1 MNLTS
6 TTGGLSVSPSP
17 RQHRSVASSSSLA
30 LSYRR
35 LLQPLAPVAV
45 AAAASR
51 HAALAAFVSSSR
63 QRAAVVAARAS
74 AVPPSSNSS
83 SAEQPSSSTS
93 SSSSSSPSSP
103 SKDPT
108 TTTATTL
115 LSSSSSSAEP
125 LLTPATAAGV
135 STAAAEA
142 AARVLF
148 DPEALAAASA
158 AALAKSRSRVARLE
172 LLVDLRRLYRNLL
185 RADRLLEAPAPAY
198 CPPPPESSSG
208 VASGKSGISDSDGAA
223 GDTDSAAAEVAA
235 AAAVQYVAELQLTE
249 VQLRAALRS
258 LSGTYGDSV
267 SDAFMSPHL
276 RMVATTEKKEA
287 AAPTPA
293 AEAPPST
300 SSSSSSDASETAAE
314 TAAPPPSPP
323 PIPPPPPPPLS
334 PEAARDALYARV
346 AAVSEALGSRWRS
359 ELPLLPFPSPA
370 AAQAALDTRNRRYVG
385 SPLSGSS
392 SKGEKTSSVLA
403 RGAASLASAAAAADS
418 AQPAVVVAR
427 LSEAEKAVEQF
438 FARRLQP
445 AVAAAARAPPEDW
458 LDGAR
463 SSAKYAKGLW
473 DRLNGGGRRGGGN
486 GRGMTGAAAAAA
498 EASSAAAA
506 SAAAALLPASVLP
519 LPPLASTRAAR
530 AVSRAALAS
539 DVAALEAALRGASA
553 AREARVR
560 AVFSGPQ
567 RARLLLGS
575 AASELR
581 SLDAAVAAL
590 TRNAALRSLQL
601 EAEAAY
607 GALEDEA
614 LDVAQG
620 TQDAGFLLFRQGSS
634 EELALL
640 AAEFALLEGSLAA
653 AAAAAGLADVRE
665 DEVAA
670 AVLERLAGWKEER
683 RGAEVGGGGES
694 SSSSSSSSP
703 SPSLSPSSAS
713 PHSRAFPATI
723 AAAAAALVALPY
735 DDSGLESLAREVPDL
750 RRRLGI
756 ADDTVFALV
765 AQAAAGEALLPSSP
779 SANGNGVNGNGKQLS
794 PAAMLS
800 AAMSPQRI
808 REVASESGEKVVE
821 GALFFA
827 RGLKLLGTDVR
838 ASCGLFTR
846 AAAGASLKPRE
857 VAALRRTARDVATFV
872 PFAAIL
878 IAPLT
883 PVGHVLVFGFLQ
895 RYFPGFF
902 PSQFTSRRQELMMRY
917 EDLRKELVAAQ
928 EASMQ
933 EAEAAELARA
943 AAAVARLTAPKAAL
957 SSMEGRDGEGASA
970 AAAAMATAAA
980 RKVVEA
986 TTTTTALPSA
996 QAASSPSEASSN
1008 NNNKKKEAVAV
1019 ESDESEDDTGPA
1031 AAALRSLE
1039 TAVEAAA
1046 EEALSAGTDE

>member
-1 MNLTS
+1 M
-6 TTGGLSVSPSP
+6 
-17 RQHRSVASSSSLA
+17 
-30 LSYRR
+30 
-35 LLQPLAPVAV
+35 
-45 AAAASR
+45 
-51 HAALAAFVSSSR
+51 
-63 QRAAVVAARAS
+63 
-74 AVPPSSNSS
+74 
-83 SAEQPSSSTS
+83 
-93 SSSSSSPSSP
+93 
-103 SKDPT
+103 
-108 TTTATTL
+108 
-115 LSSSSSSAEP
+115 
-125 LLTPATAAGV
+125 LTPATAAGI

-158 AALAKSRSRVARLE
+158 AALEKSRGRVGRLE

-198 CPPPPESSSG
+198 CPPPEGSSSNA
-208 VASGKSGISDSDGAA
+208 ASGIGSGSGDTDGGG

-249 VQLRAALRS
+249 VQLRAALRA
-258 LSGTYGDSV
+258 LSGTYGDRV
-267 SDAFMSPHL
+267 SDAFASPHL
-276 RMVATTEKKEA
+276 KMAAATTAEKKEA
-287 AAPTPA
+287 AAASAAA
-293 AEAPPST
+293 AEASPST
-300 SSSSSSDASETAAE
+300 FSSPSSDASETAAATEAAAE
-314 TAAPPPSPP
+314 TAAAAAPAPAPAPRST
-323 PIPPPPPPPLS
+323 LS

-346 AAVSEALGSRWRS
+346 AAVSEALGTRWRS

-370 AAQAALDTRNRRYVG
+370 AAQAALDMRNRRYVG

-392 SKGEKTSSVLA
+392 SSSSSKGEKTGSVLA
-403 RGAASLASAAAAADS
+403 RGAASLASAAAAADG

-427 LSEAEKAVEQF
+427 LSEAERAVEQF

-463 SSAKYAKGLW
+463 SSAKYVKGLW
-473 DRLNGGGRRGGGN
+473 DRLNGGGRRNGN
-486 GRGMTGAAAAAA
+486 GRATTAAA
-498 EASSAAAA
+498 EASAAAA
-506 SAAAALLPASVLP
+506 SATTAAAAPPASALP
-519 LPPLASTRAAR
+519 LPPLASTRASR

-539 DVAALEAALRGASA
+539 DVAALEAALQGASA

-560 AVFSGPQ
+560 AVFSGPA
-567 RARLLLGS
+567 RARLLLGP

-590 TRNAALRSLQL
+590 TRAAALRSLQL

-640 AAEFALLEGSLAA
+640 AAEFALLDGALAS

-683 RGAEVGGGGES
+683 REGGGAGGEGS
-694 SSSSSSSSP
+694 APGSSSSP
-703 SPSLSPSSAS
+703 SPSAPL
-713 PHSRAFPATI
+713 SRAFPATV
-723 AAAAAALVALPY
+723 AAAAAALMALPY
-735 DDSGLESLAREVPDL
+735 DDSGLDSLAREVPDL

-756 ADDTVFALV
+756 ADDAVFSLV
-765 AQAAAGEALLPSSP
+765 AKAAAGEALLPSSSPAAAGGGHGGAP
-779 SANGNGVNGNGKQLS
+779 SSLWPSNSS

-808 REVASESGEKVVE
+808 KEVATESGEKVVE

-838 ASCGLFTR
+838 SSCGLFTR

-872 PFAAIL
+872 PFSAIL

-883 PVGHVLVFGFLQ
+883 PIGHVLVFGFLQ

-917 EDLRKELVAAQ
+917 EALRRELVAAQ

-943 AAAVARLTAPKAAL
+943 AAAVARLTAPRAAL
-957 SSMEGRDGEGASA
+957 SSMEGRDGEGAA
-970 AAAAMATAAA
+970 AAAAAVAAVKVAAA
-980 RKVVEA
+980 PAAAAVAAAAATTTR
-986 TTTTTALPSA
+986 TTTTTE
-996 QAASSPSEASSN
+996 QAASSSPLPPETGNNNN
-1008 NNNKKKEAVAV
+1008 NNNKMEQVV
-1019 ESDESEDDTGPA
+1019 ESDESEDDNGPA
-1031 AAALRSLE
+1031 ASALRSLE

-1046 EEALSAGTDE
+1046 EEASSAGTDE

>member
-1 MNLTS
+1 
-6 TTGGLSVSPSP
+6 
-17 RQHRSVASSSSLA
+17 
-30 LSYRR
+30 
-35 LLQPLAPVAV
+35 
-45 AAAASR
+45 
-51 HAALAAFVSSSR
+51 
-63 QRAAVVAARAS
+63 
-74 AVPPSSNSS
+74 
-83 SAEQPSSSTS
+83 
-93 SSSSSSPSSP
+93 
-103 SKDPT
+103 
-108 TTTATTL
+108 
-115 LSSSSSSAEP
+115 
-125 LLTPATAAGV
+125 LLTPATAAGI

-158 AALAKSRSRVARLE
+158 AALEKSRGRVGRLE

-198 CPPPPESSSG
+198 CPPPEGSSSNA
-208 VASGKSGISDSDGAA
+208 ASGIGSGSGDTDGGG

-249 VQLRAALRS
+249 VQLRAALRA
-258 LSGTYGDSV
+258 LSGTYGDRV
-267 SDAFMSPHL
+267 SDAFASPHL
-276 RMVATTEKKEA
+276 KMAAATTAEKKEA
-287 AAPTPA
+287 AAASAAA
-293 AEAPPST
+293 AEASPST
-300 SSSSSSDASETAAE
+300 FSSPSSDASETAAATE
-314 TAAPPPSPP
+314 TAAETAAAAAPAPAPAPRST
-323 PIPPPPPPPLS
+323 LS

-346 AAVSEALGSRWRS
+346 AAVSEALGTRWRS

-370 AAQAALDTRNRRYVG
+370 AAQAALDMRNRRYVG

-392 SKGEKTSSVLA
+392 SSSSSKGEKTGSVLA
-403 RGAASLASAAAAADS
+403 RGAASLASAAAAADG

-427 LSEAEKAVEQF
+427 LSEAERAVEQF

-463 SSAKYAKGLW
+463 SSAKYVKGLW
-473 DRLNGGGRRGGGN
+473 DRLNGGGRRNGN
-486 GRGMTGAAAAAA
+486 GRATTAAAAA
-498 EASSAAAA
+498 EAPAAAA
-506 SAAAALLPASVLP
+506 SATTAAAAPPAPALP
-519 LPPLASTRAAR
+519 LPPLASTRASR

-560 AVFSGPQ
+560 AVFSGPA
-567 RARLLLGS
+567 RARLLLGP

-590 TRNAALRSLQL
+590 TRAAALRSLQL

-620 TQDAGFLLFRQGSS
+620 TQNAGFLLFRQGSS

-640 AAEFALLEGSLAA
+640 AAEFALLDGALAS

-683 RGAEVGGGGES
+683 REGGGAGGEGS
-694 SSSSSSSSP
+694 APGSSSSP
-703 SPSLSPSSAS
+703 SPSAPL
-713 PHSRAFPATI
+713 SRAFPATV
-723 AAAAAALVALPY
+723 AAAAAALMALPY
-735 DDSGLESLAREVPDL
+735 DDSGLDSLAREVPDL

-756 ADDTVFALV
+756 ADDAVFSLV
-765 AQAAAGEALLPSSP
+765 AKAAAGEALLPSSSPAAAGGGHGGAP
-779 SANGNGVNGNGKQLS
+779 SSLWPSNSS

-808 REVASESGEKVVE
+808 KEVATESGEKVVE

-838 ASCGLFTR
+838 SSCGLFTR

-872 PFAAIL
+872 PFSAIL

-883 PVGHVLVFGFLQ
+883 PIGHVLVFGFLQ

-917 EDLRKELVAAQ
+917 EALRRELIAAQ

-943 AAAVARLTAPKAAL
+943 AAAVARLTAPRAAL
-957 SSMEGRDGEGASA
+957 SSMEGRDGEGAA
-970 AAAAMATAAA
+970 AAAAAVAAVKVAAA
-980 RKVVEA
+980 PAAAAVAAAAATTTR
-986 TTTTTALPSA
+986 TTTTTE
-996 QAASSPSEASSN
+996 QAASSSPLPPETGN
-1008 NNNKKKEAVAV
+1008 NNNKMEQVV
-1019 ESDESEDDTGPA
+1019 ESDESEDDNGPA
-1031 AAALRSLE
+1031 ASALRSLE

-1046 EEALSAGTDE
+1046 EEASSAGTDE

>member
-1 MNLTS
+1 M
-6 TTGGLSVSPSP
+6 
-17 RQHRSVASSSSLA
+17 
-30 LSYRR
+30 
-35 LLQPLAPVAV
+35 
-45 AAAASR
+45 
-51 HAALAAFVSSSR
+51 
-63 QRAAVVAARAS
+63 AARAS
-74 AVPPSSNSS
+74 AVPPSSSS
-83 SAEQPSSSTS
+83 SNDQPSSS
-93 SSSSSSPSSP
+93 P
-103 SKDPT
+103 SK
-108 TTTATTL
+108 ASSLAEATL
-115 LSSSSSSAEP
+115 LSSSTTSASTEP

-135 STAAAEA
+135 STPVAEA

-148 DPEALAAASA
+148 EPEALAAASA
-158 AALAKSRSRVARLE
+158 ASLAKSRSRVARLE

-185 RADRLLEAPAPAY
+185 RADRLLEAPSPAY
-198 CPPPPESSSG
+198 CPPETVVSSSDNDSDGYSSSSG
-208 VASGKSGISDSDGAA
+208 IGG

-249 VQLRAALRS
+249 VQLRAALRA
-258 LSGTYGDSV
+258 LSGTYGDRV
-267 SDAFMSPHL
+267 SDAFVSPHL
-276 RMVATTEKKEA
+276 KMVTTKE
-287 AAPTPA
+287 
-293 AEAPPST
+293 AEAPSPSAST
-300 SSSSSSDASETAAE
+300 PSSDSSSSSSSSSYETAEAAE
-314 TAAPPPSPP
+314 ATTATTTTLASS
-323 PIPPPPPPPLS
+323 PPPPPPAPLS

-346 AAVSEALGSRWRS
+346 SAVSEALGNRWKS

-392 SKGEKTSSVLA
+392 SSKGEKTGSVLA
-403 RGAASLASAAAAADS
+403 RGAASLASAAAAADG

-427 LSEAEKAVEQF
+427 LSEAERAVEQF

-463 SSAKYAKGLW
+463 SAAKATKDLW
-473 DRLNGGGRRGGGN
+473 DRLNGGGRRGGN
-486 GRGMTGAAAAAA
+486 GKGGGGGGGGGGAGATSTTTTATA
-498 EASSAAAA
+498 EAATA
-506 SAAAALLPASVLP
+506 SAAAAPATTALP

-539 DVAALEAALRGASA
+539 DVAVLEAALQGASV

-560 AVFSGPQ
+560 AVFSGPA

-590 TRNAALRSLQL
+590 TRAAALRSLQL

-640 AAEFALLEGSLAA
+640 AAEFALLDNALAA

-670 AVLERLAGWKEER
+670 AVLERLAGWKEEKKVE
-683 RGAEVGGGGES
+683 GGNGGGEASLSSMS
-694 SSSSSSSSP
+694 SSTSSSSSSP
-703 SPSLSPSSAS
+703 SPSPSPSSS
-713 PHSRAFPATI
+713 PSPLSRAFPATV

-735 DDSGLESLAREVPDL
+735 DDTGLEALAREVPDL

-756 ADDTVFALV
+756 ADDAVFSLV
-765 AQAAAGEALLPSSP
+765 ARAAAGEALLPSSP
-779 SANGNGVNGNGKQLS
+779 SSASGSGNGATGNSLWSSNSS

-808 REVASESGEKVVE
+808 KEAVSESGEKVVE

-827 RGLKLLGTDVR
+827 RGLKLLGSDVR
-838 ASCGLFTR
+838 SSCGLFTR

-872 PFAAIL
+872 PFTAIL
-878 IAPLT
+878 ITPLT
-883 PVGHVLVFGFLQ
+883 PVGHVLIFGFLQ

-917 EDLRKELVAAQ
+917 EALRKELVAAQ

-943 AAAVARLTAPKAAL
+943 AAAVARLTAPKQAAAL
-957 SSMEGRDGEGASA
+957 SSMEGRDGEGAA
-970 AAAAMATAAA
+970 AAASAAVAAA
-980 RKVVEA
+980 KVEVA
-986 TTTTTALPSA
+986 AVPP
-996 QAASSPSEASSN
+996 QAPPAPPPPSPSPSSSSE
-1008 NNNKKKEAVAV
+1008 KKQQPEVQC
-1019 ESDESEDDTGPA
+1019 DESEEDNGPA
-1031 AAALRSLE
+1031 ASALRSLE

-1046 EEALSAGTDE
+1046 EEASSAGTDE

>member
-1 MNLTS
+1 M
-6 TTGGLSVSPSP
+6 P
-17 RQHRSVASSSSLA
+17 
-30 LSYRR
+30 
-35 LLQPLAPVAV
+35 
-45 AAAASR
+45 
-51 HAALAAFVSSSR
+51 
-63 QRAAVVAARAS
+63 
-74 AVPPSSNSS
+74 PPSSPSNSS
-83 SAEQPSSSTS
+83 SPDQPSKATS
-93 SSSSSSPSSP
+93 SADATTLPSSSSP
-103 SKDPT
+103 
-108 TTTATTL
+108 
-115 LSSSSSSAEP
+115 AEP

-135 STAAAEA
+135 STSAAEA

-148 DPEALAAASA
+148 DPESLAAASA
-158 AALAKSRSRVARLE
+158 AALERSRARVARLE

-185 RADRLLEAPAPAY
+185 RADRLLEAPSPAY
-198 CPPPPESSSG
+198 CPPPPPESSST
-208 VASGKSGISDSDGAA
+208 STSSDNDSDGYSSSSGGSGSGA
-223 GDTDSAAAEVAA
+223 GVGVGVGGDADSAAAEVAA

-249 VQLRAALRS
+249 VQLRAALRA
-258 LSGTYGDSV
+258 LAGTYGEKV
-267 SDAFMSPHL
+267 SDAFVSPHL
-276 RMVATTEKKEA
+276 NMAAVTAATTAGKAEAEKKKEEVAAAAAEASPSSTSEADSAGTAAAATGADAAA
-287 AAPTPA
+287 AAP
-293 AEAPPST
+293 
-300 SSSSSSDASETAAE
+300 
-314 TAAPPPSPP
+314 AAPPPSTT
-323 PIPPPPPPPLS
+323 LS

-346 AAVSEALGSRWRS
+346 TAVSDALGSRWRS

-385 SPLSGSS
+385 GSPLSGSS
-392 SKGEKTSSVLA
+392 SSKGSENTGSVLA
-403 RGAASLASAAAAADS
+403 RGAASLASSAVAAADGA

-427 LSEAEKAVEQF
+427 LSEAERAVEQF

-463 SSAKYAKGLW
+463 SAANYAKELW
-473 DRLNGGGRRGGGN
+473 DRLNGGGRRGGGGN
-486 GRGMTGAAAAAA
+486 GRGVAAGAAMTSGAASAGTAASASTAAAA
-498 EASSAAAA
+498 
-506 SAAAALLPASVLP
+506 PLP

-539 DVAALEAALRGASA
+539 DVAALEAALQGASA

-560 AVFSGPQ
+560 AVFSGPA

-575 AASELR
+575 SASELR
-581 SLDAAVAAL
+581 SLDAAVQAL
-590 TRNAALRSLQL
+590 TRAAALRSLQL

-640 AAEFALLEGSLAA
+640 AAEFALLDGALAS

-670 AVLERLAGWKEER
+670 AVLERLAGRKAEE
-683 RGAEVGGGGES
+683 GSSAAAS
-694 SSSSSSSSP
+694 SSSAASSA
-703 SPSLSPSSAS
+703 PSSAGSTSTSNSS
-713 PHSRAFPATI
+713 PHSHAFPATV

-756 ADDTVFALV
+756 ADDAVFSLV
-765 AQAAAGEALLPSSP
+765 ARAAAGEALLPSQAGLTGAGTGASSSSLWP
-779 SANGNGVNGNGKQLS
+779 SGSSS

-808 REVASESGEKVVE
+808 KEAVSESGEKVVE

-827 RGLKLLGTDVR
+827 RGLKLLGSDVR
-838 ASCGLFTR
+838 SSCGLFTR

-872 PFAAIL
+872 PFTAIL
-878 IAPLT
+878 ITPLT
-883 PVGHVLVFGFLQ
+883 PVGHVLIFGFLQ

-917 EDLRKELVAAQ
+917 EALRRELVAAQ

-943 AAAVARLTAPKAAL
+943 AAAVARLTAPTKASAAAL
-957 SSMEGRDGEGASA
+957 SSMEGRDGEGGA
-970 AAAAMATAAA
+970 AAVAAVATGKVEAAPTPTAATTAAA
-980 RKVVEA
+980 
-986 TTTTTALPSA
+986 LPSVVAA
-996 QAASSPSEASSN
+996 QPSPTEASSN
-1008 NNNKKKEAVAV
+1008 NNNTKQEAD
-1019 ESDESEDDTGPA
+1019 ESDEDNGPA
-1031 AAALRSLE
+1031 ASALRSLE

-1046 EEALSAGTDE
+1046 EEASSAGADD